1 MFESE
6 KDLIK
11 AVQKTRVARKPL
23 QYLDTFAT
31 TIINYYV
38 ITEPIYSDIDEML
51 NSTLKT
57 DEE

>member
-11 AVQKTRVARKPL
+11 AVQKTRLVRKPL
-23 QYLDTFAT
+23 QLLATFGT

-38 ITEPIYSDIDEML
+38 ITEPIYADIDV
-51 NSTLKT
+51 
-57 DEE
+57 D